1 MLASIAVL
9 LIALMLQVVIANRE
23 SLAKNVTFRPLL
35 NELCVFA
42 HCQLSVWQQ
51 PEAFQPIQFSVT
63 ADSIQNGLLMVQL
76 SFKNTAEWPQPWPL
90 IELTFTNISGQK
102 MGLRRFHPNE
112 YLNSAHAPNI
122 NAGQSVSVELAIQET
137 TGKAEG
143 FQFNFY

>member
-1 MLASIAVL
+1 M
-9 LIALMLQVVIANRE
+9 
-23 SLAKNVTFRPLL
+23 L
-35 NELCVFA
+35 NELCVLA

-63 ADSIQNGLLMVQL
+63 ADPIQNGLLMVQL

-102 MGLRRFHPNE
+102 MGLRRFHPDE
-112 YLNSAHAPNI
+112 YLNSAHTPNI